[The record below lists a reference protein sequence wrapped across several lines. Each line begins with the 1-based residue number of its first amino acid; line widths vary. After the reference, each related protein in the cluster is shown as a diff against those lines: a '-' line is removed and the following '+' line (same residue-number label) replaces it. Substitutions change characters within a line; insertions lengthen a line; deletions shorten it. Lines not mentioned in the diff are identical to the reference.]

1 MMAAQSTLVGRERP
15 ERGCVT
21 SVSIYPPVRHLFAP
35 DRPESAEAFVDFIGV
50 SPKGARY
57 KFPPDGS
64 SLFWRR
70 LVKRLQLPKVTLHGW
85 RHTHASALIASGMD
99 VLTISRRLGHA
110 SPSITLDVYSHLFRP
125 TDEAAAAAFETAFG
139 KALSNENKS
148 TGPGQSENQI
158 GGKLAANDIVL
169 RLPPPSS
176 I

>member
-1 MMAAQSTLVGRERP
+1 
-15 ERGCVT
+15 
-21 SVSIYPPVRHLFAP
+21 
-35 DRPESAEAFVDFIGV
+35 
-50 SPKGARY
+50 
-57 KFPPDGS
+57 
-64 SLFWRR
+64 
-70 LVKRLQLPKVTLHGW
+70 
-85 RHTHASALIASGMD
+85 MD